1 MSQKLKES
9 FQIVDIFAFFKSRLF
24 RYTLLRLLLFILVLW
39 LVISLALKIYTNHGQ
54 KLKLSNYTNLPVK
67 KVEQLVYAHGF
78 ELVITDSVHM
88 PGRPGGMVT
97 SQVPP
102 ANSYVKRG
110 RKIYVTVSRFNADII
125 ESDVLFS
132 SYGKKFEHKR
142 TELFNLFG
150 LKSKLRSA
158 EYDPGP
164 PGHILKIY
172 YRDQLIVDKNIQTSG
187 IKISKGDTLE
197 MIVSS
202 LTGGSLEIPD
212 LRCKDYSEALFLLDA
227 AGLKLGEISMNGEI
241 ANTDSSFVVD
251 QYPAFKSGALIQM
264 GEKIDLTISATKG
277 DDCD

>member
-1 MSQKLKES
+1 M
-9 FQIVDIFAFFKSRLF
+9 
-24 RYTLLRLLLFILVLW
+24 FILVLW